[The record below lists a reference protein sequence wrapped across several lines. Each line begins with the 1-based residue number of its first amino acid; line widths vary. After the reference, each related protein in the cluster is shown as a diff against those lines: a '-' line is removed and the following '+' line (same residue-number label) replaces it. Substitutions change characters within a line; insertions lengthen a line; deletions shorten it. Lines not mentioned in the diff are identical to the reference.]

1 MVAESCCARKSSLE
15 LLIDKLKAEKV
26 SKLLK
31 EVKIE
36 YKVVYDLLKRLLMS
50 VRFVFSIRVL
60 AHTPW
65 CHCHL
70 EEAPIDSGY
79 GF

>member
-1 MVAESCCARKSSLE
+1 MEEGCYYCCARKSSLE

-50 VRFVFSIRVL
+50 VRLVL
-60 AHTPW
+60 CTRDFAHTP
-65 CHCHL
+65 
-70 EEAPIDSGY
+70 
-79 GF
+79 